1 MSLIL
6 PGPLARLAGLA
17 ALLALVCSC
26 GAGDSSEDASSEV
39 CVAASAHVE
48 DCFGPQA
55 ADLFPATGC
64 DEYSASRVVELGCD
78 VLANSVVDGK
88 ADGLVDQ
95 AIQEAIWEAV
105 RQAIEAAMTQ
115 IIDGVMQS
123 LGASLDEYAFYVVF
137 HEADS
142 EAAAQQMAAEL
153 GAVLADD
160 PDMSPVV
167 YEQSGTYYVLHGPC
181 PVQLQSALADLIAD
195 VIVTHRQIV
204 TILGGTVT
212 EEPDEDGS
220 STISISLSFGLLPGA
235 LSLPATLGCG
245 S

>member
-1 MSLIL
+1 MSLL
-6 PGPLARLAGLA
+6 PRSLVRLA
-17 ALLALVCSC
+17 ALASLLALAGSC
-26 GAGDSSEDASSEV
+26 GTADSDEQSSSEV
-39 CVAASAHVE
+39 CVAASAHME
-48 DCFGPQA
+48 GCFGPQA
-55 ADLFPATGC
+55 AELFPVAGC

-78 VLANSVVDGK
+78 ALANSVVEGK

-95 AIQEAIWEAV
+95 AVQEAIWEAV

-115 IIDGVMQS
+115 VIDGVMET
-123 LGASLDEYAFYVVF
+123 LGASLDDYAFYVVF

-142 EAAAQQMAAEL
+142 EAAAQQMAADL

-160 PDMSPVV
+160 PTMSPVV
-167 YEQSGTYYVLHGPC
+167 YEQGGTYYVLHGPC
-181 PVQLQSALADLIAD
+181 PVELQSGLANLIAD

-204 TILGGTVT
+204 RVLGGTVT
-212 EEPDEDGS
+212 EESAEDGS